1 LLQRQAGMSLS
12 LENIE
17 QKQFATLTDVG
28 ESI

>member
-17 QKQFATLTDVG
+17 QKQVATLTDVG
-28 ESI
+28 ERI